1 MFSETTS
8 SDHIAIRFRGW
19 GAEPPKNFLYR
30 YIKITRFDRKTRWR
44 AIAVDRI
51 LHRAA
56 GAGGDFHR
64 LHADFSSGI
73 FSARIYFTVRLIFTQ
88 PAGGSAPDNPKHP
101 PRIRRIR
108 AAKIFTAPVDFHPA
122 GAGGSAPDDPK
133 YPPNPPDPGSRIP
146 RIRRGESSPAHRST
160 LPIRNYFRK
169 KSTVNLTDQ
178 KIFPVMRSEII
189 IRQ

>member
-88 PAGGSAPDNPKHP
+88 PAGGSAPD
-101 PRIRRIR
+101 
-108 AAKIFTAPVDFHPA
+108 
-122 GAGGSAPDDPK
+122 DPK
-133 YPPNPPDPGSRIP
+133 DPPNPPDPGSRIP

-160 LPIRNYFRK
+160 FY
-169 KSTVNLTDQ
+169 
-178 KIFPVMRSEII
+178 RSEII
-189 IRQ
+189 SEKNLLSTLPIRKYFR

>member
-30 YIKITRFDRKTRWR
+30 YIKITRFNRKTRWP

-122 GAGGSAPDDPK
+122 GAGRSAPDDPK
-133 YPPNPPDPGSRIP
+133 YPPNPPDPGIA
-146 RIRRGESSPAHRST
+146 GSPGSAAANRA
-160 LPIRNYFRK
+160 LLI
-169 KSTVNLTDQ
+169 DQ
-178 KIFPVMRSEII
+178 PYRSEII
-189 IRQ
+189 PEKKLLSTSPIRKYFR